1 MYHYLTSQYSI
12 SPLSS
17 HNMYQYSLFFSGVR
31 ESIQDGTFEAKATL
45 FSEVFGSEPERTGE
59 KHEAQIAVEAALQ
72 KRNQRLETAEEGVV
86 GAIGGAV
93 PAGQQVH
100 QTEDAEHQA
109 SKKKRP
115 SQEVEEGVDIA
126 AKEKALKK

>member
-1 MYHYLTSQYSI
+1 MHQY
-12 SPLSS
+12 
-17 HNMYQYSLFFSGVR
+17 NLFFSKVR

-45 FSEVFGSEPERTGE
+45 FSEVFGIEPERSGE
-59 KHEAQIAVEAALQ
+59 KHEAQIVVEAALQ

-86 GAIGGAV
+86 DAIGGAV
-93 PAGQQVH
+93 PAGEKVQK
-100 QTEDAEHQA
+100 TEDAEHQA

-115 SQEVEEGVDIA
+115 SQEVEEGVETA